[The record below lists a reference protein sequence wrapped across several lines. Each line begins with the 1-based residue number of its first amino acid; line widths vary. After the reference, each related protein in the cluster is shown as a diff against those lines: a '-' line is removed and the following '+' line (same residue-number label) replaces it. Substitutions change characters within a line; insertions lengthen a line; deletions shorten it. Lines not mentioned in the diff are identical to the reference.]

1 MITSSKYT
9 ATNFPKYSCRMR
21 FINRWKVPGA
31 YDNPK
36 GMTNHSYNP
45 KGVMNAVFSTSSSFM
60 ATCQYPLARS
70 KVVNQLAL
78 LKEIGERR
86 VGKEC
91 RSRWSPYH

>member
-1 MITSSKYT
+1 
-9 ATNFPKYSCRMR
+9 MR

-45 KGVMNAVFSTSSSFM
+45 KGVMNAVFSTSSSSM

-78 LKEIGERR
+78 LKDSSISSMR
-86 VGKEC
+86 GKGYA
-91 RSRWSPYH
+91 SAFVTALTFL